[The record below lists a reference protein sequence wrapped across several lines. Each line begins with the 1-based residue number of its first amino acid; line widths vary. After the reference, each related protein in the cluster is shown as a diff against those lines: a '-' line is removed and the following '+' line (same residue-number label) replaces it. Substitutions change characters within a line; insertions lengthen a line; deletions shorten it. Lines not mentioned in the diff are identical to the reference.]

1 MKITQMMGG
10 KYLKKDDCIP
20 DLLLTIRG
28 FEEENVAP
36 DDKPKE
42 LKWVMYFEETDK
54 GLVMNSTN
62 LQLAA
67 IALNSQ
73 DTDDWVG
80 QKIVAFNDPAVQY
93 AGKITGGVRL
103 RPPRPAK
110 KPTSPRMVTVA
121 HASPDTRPEPPEDDD
136 IPF

>member
-1 MKITQMMGG
+1 MKISQMMGG

-36 DDKPKE
+36 DDKPQE

-73 DTDDWVG
+73 DTDDWIG
-80 QKIVAFNDPAVQY
+80 QKIVAFNDASVQY

-103 RPPRPAK
+103 RPPRKSVGKSSAKVPAMATD
-110 KPTSPRMVTVA
+110 P
-121 HASPDTRPEPPEDDD
+121 RPEPPEEEDER

>member
-103 RPPRPAK
+103 RPPRKSVTGKPAAK
-110 KPTSPRMVTVA
+110 VPAMATDP
-121 HASPDTRPEPPEDDD
+121 RPEPPEEDSDL
-136 IPF
+136 PF

>member
-36 DDKPKE
+36 DDKPRE
-42 LKWVMYFEETDK
+42 MKWVMYFEETDK

-103 RPPRPAK
+103 RPPRGTK
-110 KPTSPRMVTVA
+110 KPTSPRMVATA
-121 HASPDTRPEPPEDDD
+121 DARPEPPDPEDV
-136 IPF
+136 PF